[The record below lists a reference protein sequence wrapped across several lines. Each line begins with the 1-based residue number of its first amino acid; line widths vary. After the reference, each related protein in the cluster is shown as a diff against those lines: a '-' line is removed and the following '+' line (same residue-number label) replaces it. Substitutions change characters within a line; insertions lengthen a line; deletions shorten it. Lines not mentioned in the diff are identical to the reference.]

1 MKHGGYG
8 VENPSLDKIRAIMTD
23 LHSIG
28 HKIAGSP
35 NEHRASEYIIECL
48 RGFGYEEIETMTFE
62 IHGWN
67 PNSCR
72 IKILKPIER
81 EIKAAL
87 FPYSQSLRAIGKLT
101 QISQLDENGTN
112 DDGASIGLS
121 DWGSHLYSSP
131 TRTYYKA
138 IRRGLDAVLIS
149 APDEGDLRKVVVVE
163 SGRLLKIPVISIS
176 REDGV
181 YLLNLLE
188 ESEVELEIDADVDV
202 PSTAESM
209 NIETVLEGQIS
220 SEPEIFVGTHMDSW
234 FTGAA
239 DNCAPVAIFLEL
251 ARLLQEYVQNGGA
264 LKRSVR
270 FLFFGAE
277 NGGNEGF
284 YYWCNGSR
292 AYLERNRNVSKV
304 AAFLSLDSVGF
315 PKPAERFIGTTAD
328 LLHFAKG
335 IESAEKSLQGFE
347 FYNPPGYGSD
357 HWFFEIS
364 GVPTV
369 YGVTFPSHLYQTQK
383 DDLDHIDYQAVLRY
397 AKFMNNALIQLANAS
412 LMPIDIFTPLL
423 RFEDIISKYSR
434 MRYCPF
440 DMTQHLLRIRDIRT
454 KKVQFNKKLKSIVKK
469 GDNQL
474 IQKANRFLSSV
485 SYLINA
491 TIGWLWRVT
500 APDDVDYLSRLE
512 LIEDYVALNA
522 AIMTLRGTPVGSLTP
537 EYVDKYESQPDLAY
551 NWIPLH
557 KPLAKLEKE
566 RSKIYRLI
574 EKELEQVSKILT
586 RVEKGI
592 NELLVEQW

>member
-1 MKHGGYG
+1 
-8 VENPSLDKIRAIMTD
+8 VENPSLDKIRATMTD

-28 HKIAGSP
+28 NKIAGSP
-35 NEHRASEYIIECL
+35 NERRASEYIIECL
-48 RGFGYEEIETMTFE
+48 RGFGYEEIETMNFE
-62 IHGWN
+62 IRGWN
-67 PNSCR
+67 PNSCSIR
-72 IKILKPIER
+72 ILKPIEK
-81 EIKAAL
+81 EIEAAL
-87 FPYSQSLRAIGKLT
+87 FPYSQSLRAKGTLT
-101 QISQLDENGTN
+101 QIRQIDEYGTN

-121 DWGSHLYSSP
+121 DWGTHLYSSP

-149 APDEGDLRKVVVVE
+149 TPDEGDLRKVVVVE

-176 REDGV
+176 KEDGDF
-181 YLLNLLE
+181 LLNLLE
-188 ESEVELEIDADVDV
+188 KSEVELEIDADVDI

-209 NIETVLEGQIS
+209 NIETVLEGQNT
-220 SEPEIFVGTHMDSW
+220 SEPEIFVGTHVDSW

-251 ARLLQEYVQNGGA
+251 ARLLQKYVQNGGA
-264 LKRSVR
+264 LKRNVR

-277 NGGNEGF
+277 NGGTEGF
-284 YYWCNGSR
+284 YYWCNGSK
-292 AYLERNRNVSKV
+292 AYLDRNQSVSKKV

-364 GVPTV
+364 GVPTI

-397 AKFMNNALIQLANAS
+397 AKFMNDALIQLSTAT
-412 LMPIDIFTPLL
+412 LLPIDIFAPLM

-454 KKVQFNKKLKSIVKK
+454 KKAQFNKKLNSIIKK
-469 GDNQL
+469 GDEKQ
-474 IQKANRFLSSV
+474 IRKANQFLNSV
-485 SYLINA
+485 AHPINT

-537 EYVDKYESQPDLAY
+537 EYVEKYESQPDLAY

-557 KPLAKLEKE
+557 KPLAMLEKE

-574 EKELEQVSKILT
+574 EKELEQLSKILT

-592 NELLVEQW
+592 NELLIE